1 MTYFE
6 TQIRFVVLGTGS
18 FVAAIQTASE
28 RIPFIVGKP
37 ETYLREF
44 LIDSH
49 QINPK
54 RTLMI
59 GDRYSL
65 DIVII
70 FTVFINYMSNT
81 SNSIIN

>member
-1 MTYFE
+1 MKYSTVNSCKYC
-6 TQIRFVVLGTGS
+6 IVLGTGS
-18 FVAAIQTASE
+18 FVAAIQTCSE

-44 LIDSH
+44 LIDNH

-65 DIVII
+65 VIVNHLYCII
-70 FTVFINYMSNT
+70 Y
-81 SNSIIN
+81 